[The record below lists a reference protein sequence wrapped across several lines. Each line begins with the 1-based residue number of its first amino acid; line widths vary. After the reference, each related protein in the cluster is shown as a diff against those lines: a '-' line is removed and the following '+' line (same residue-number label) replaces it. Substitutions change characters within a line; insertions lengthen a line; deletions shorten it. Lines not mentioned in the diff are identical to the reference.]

1 MYIQKE
7 EQEENQFLTYQDLT
21 FTLRILAQWEEYHSV
36 ELVVAALG
44 EVGVET
50 LVDGHYGPAATVTQ
64 WFQPINF
71 LCVLPLFVQAPQSA
85 IKKRPSL
92 KRLPLRQSY

>member
-44 EVGVET
+44 EVGVEE
-50 LVDGHYGPAATVTQ
+50 AAIPSASGEEEVRGE
-64 WFQPINF
+64 I
-71 LCVLPLFVQAPQSA
+71 LPQDAREA
-85 IKKRPSL
+85 KRVG
-92 KRLPLRQSY
+92 KV